1 MIIAFRFNETDANFT
16 AILDMMTLARENGIA
31 FDIVAN
37 NKTSQIKPYLDTPT
51 RVSTPTAEVKAHKP
65 LSEAKDVELP
75 VTVVDGGLTIGYG
88 AGRAGAKMLVKSVGF
103 KWDENKRAYVG
114 GDLKALKLK
123 GRGQNRTLTVTADW
137 VQKGRDKAAEKAAKR
152 G

>member
-16 AILDMMTLARENGIA
+16 AILDMMTLARENGID

-37 NKTSQIKPYLDTPT
+37 NKTSQINPTPT

-103 KWDENKRAYVG
+103 KWNEDKRMYVG

-123 GRGQNRTLTVTADW
+123 GRGQNRTLTVTAEW